1 VINCVIDYR
10 HRELNYRFLIIDA
23 GLPVYKKINCSQL
36 VYLSPYTKATLLVQY
51 CKIKHF
57 QFPNAVTIWSQA
69 TLLGGESGGGRGGA
83 DASSDYILFTKW
95 RTQTSHLKGDRC
107 RPSGMVTCTM
117 DSKTRKRRRRKRRR
131 SIKSRSSSNIN
142 SQSPWEGFWFLVGC
156 GKKNKNKEKYAKKE
170 RYKDALPKV

>member
-1 VINCVIDYR
+1 VINCLIDYR

-36 VYLSPYTKATLLVQY
+36 VYLSPYTKATLLVQS

-57 QFPNAVTIWSQA
+57 QFPNVVTVCSQA
-69 TLLGGESGGGRGGA
+69 TLLGGEGAGGGEGA

-107 RPSGMVTCTM
+107 RPSRIVTCTIG
-117 DSKTRKRRRRKRRR
+117 SKTRKRRRKRRR
-131 SIKSRSSSNIN
+131 SILEQK
-142 SQSPWEGFWFLVGC
+142 QF
-156 GKKNKNKEKYAKKE
+156 KY
-170 RYKDALPKV
+170 